1 MKIAKNSKF
10 ILQGDSVTDAGRARP
25 VAEGLFNP
33 HGTGYPNI
41 VQGLLTSVYPDYMI
55 RVVNMGVSGNTSRDL
70 KARWKTDT
78 LDLRP
83 DWVSIM
89 IGINDIWRQ
98 FDVPQMPEASVGPDD
113 YRRNLQDILDMTKPV
128 VQGIVLL
135 PPVFWELNTQDP
147 MAARAREYGA
157 ICRELAAKNGVLFA
171 DAQAYA
177 DRVLKHCHPA
187 YISWDRVHP
196 NIPGHN
202 VLAHALLDALD
213 FDFNRV
219 F

>member
-33 HGTGYPNI
+33 HGTGYPNV

-70 KARWKTDT
+70 KARWQTDT
-78 LDLRP
+78 LDLHP

-98 FDVPQMPEASVGPDD
+98 FDSQQIPEAGVGPEE
-113 YRRNLQDILDMTKPV
+113 YRANLQKILDMTKPV
-128 VQGIVLL
+128 VKGIVLRT
-135 PPVFWELNTQDP
+135 PVFWELNTMDA

-157 ICRELAAKNGVLFA
+157 ICRELAETNGVLFA

-187 YISWDRVHP
+187 YITWDRVHP

-219 F
+219 C

>member
-10 ILQGDSVTDAGRARP
+10 ILIGDSVTDAGRTRP

-55 RVVNMGVSGNTSRDL
+55 RVVNMGNSGNNVRDL
-70 KARWKTDT
+70 KARWQTDVI
-78 LDLRP
+78 DLKP

-98 FDVPQMPEASVGPDD
+98 FDLPQMPETHVYAKEYEKTLEELIVA
-113 YRRNLQDILDMTKPV
+113 TKPV
-128 VQGIVLL
+128 VKGLVILT
-135 PPVFWELNTQDP
+135 PVFWEINKKDP
-147 MAARAREYGA
+147 MAALTMKYGA
-157 ICRELAAKNGVLFA
+157 ICKKLAAKHGVIFA

-177 DRVLKHCHPA
+177 DRMLRSCHSA
-187 YISWDRVHP
+187 YVTWDRVHP

-202 VLAHALLDALD
+202 VLAHALLDAVE
-213 FDFNRV
+213 FDFNRKA
-219 F
+219 

>member
-1 MKIAKNSKF
+1 MKIAKGSKF
-10 ILQGDSVTDAGRARP
+10 VLQGDSVTDAGRARP

-55 RVVNMGVSGNTSRDL
+55 RVVNMGTSGNTSRDL
-70 KARWKTDT
+70 LARWQAET
-78 LDLRP
+78 LDLHP

-89 IGINDIWRQ
+89 IGINDVWRQ
-98 FDVPQMPEASVGPDD
+98 FDVPQCPEAAVGPDE
-113 YRRNLQDILDMTKPV
+113 YRANLQKILDMTKPV
-128 VQGIVLL
+128 VKGIVLL
-135 PPVFWELNTQDP
+135 PPVFWELNTKDA

-157 ICRELAAKNGVLFA
+157 ICRELAVANNVLFA

-177 DRVLKHCHPA
+177 DRVLAHCHPA

-219 F
+219 C

>member
-1 MKIAKNSKF
+1 MKIAPNSKF
-10 ILQGDSVTDAGRARP
+10 VLQGDSVTDAGRARP

-33 HGTGYPNI
+33 HGTGYPNV

-70 KARWKTDT
+70 KARWQTDT
-78 LDLRP
+78 LDLHP

-98 FDVPQMPEASVGPDD
+98 FDVQQIPEAGVGPDE
-113 YRRNLQDILDMTKPV
+113 YRANLQKILDMTKPV
-128 VQGIVLL
+128 VKGIVLM
-135 PPVFWELNTQDP
+135 PPVFWELNTKDA

-157 ICRELAAKNGVLFA
+157 ICRELAESNGVLFA

-187 YISWDRVHP
+187 YITWDRVHP

-219 F
+219 C